1 MEKTSSD
8 FELACQWMALC
19 IPEVEN
25 WVRKALLDRGY
36 QLLTLVWSTLNLEV
50 GMKKL
55 SRYIQVKVIIC
66 LQKLTHSSYDHIY
79 SGVVVLQYSSILGVF
94 WPVKYEL
101 EFLLFRLTN
110 DTTVKQ

>member
-1 MEKTSSD
+1 M
-8 FELACQWMALC
+8 
-19 IPEVEN
+19 
-25 WVRKALLDRGY
+25 RKALLDRGY

-101 EFLLFRLTN
+101 EFFSFVSQMIPQLSNRGGKTLILSLL
-110 DTTVKQ
+110 